1 MCSFFNIHQFKESCL
16 NGRLV
21 SMACSPSGSRRN
33 LYRNCK
39 NWPLLEH
46 EILRVQ
52 KQYGDRVCVGG
63 VSRPVGWACRPR
75 GFCVG
80 RRGAVPDGGDCI
92 GRPLLCRTAGGALG
106 AATKQ
111 EKKNA
116 ELT

>member
-1 MCSFFNIHQFKESCL
+1 M
-16 NGRLV
+16 
-21 SMACSPSGSRRN
+21 MGSSAWRVRH
-33 LYRNCK
+33 LEAVGIRGNCE

-63 VSRPVGWACRPR
+63 VGRPVGWACRPR